1 MQRREVLL
9 VDAFADEP
17 TGGRPVAVDPT
28 GSMSASQR
36 GRAAGEFGTSGV
48 VSLDGETIEYADWD
62 GAQAVVAAATA
73 GAAGLY
79 NRGALE
85 PGAYE
90 LAVAGETDPA
100 GPFGVELD
108 KHGTVTV
115 DVPTATPEFPAVDTD
130 WIADA
135 IGVDVAALED
145 VGADL
150 PIARVGSFGG
160 TLLVAVNFLEH
171 LSGATPDTGT
181 VAHLL
186 DDADASR
193 LVAFTFDTLA
203 AETDVHARVFD
214 PEARG
219 CERGASGVGVAACTA
234 HLADHAVFDGERDE
248 IAVESGLF
256 LDRPS
261 TVRATVEREPS
272 VGGTALTSLDGS
284 LAVPEDDDDGIIE
297 V

>member
-17 TGGRPVAVDPT
+17 TGGRPVAVDPKGELSET
-28 GSMSASQR
+28 QGHRVAS
-36 GRAAGEFGTSGV
+36 ELGTSGV
-48 VSLDGETIEYADWD
+48 VSVDGDTISYTDCD
-62 GAQAVVAAATA
+62 GSQAVVSGATA
-73 GAAGLY
+73 GLAGLY

-85 PGAYE
+85 PGMYE
-90 LAVAGETDPA
+90 LAAADPIE
-100 GPFGVELD
+100 VNLD

-115 DVPTATPEFPAVDTD
+115 HLPTAPPEPPDVDTD

-135 IGVDVAALED
+135 IGVDVATLED

-150 PIARVGSFGG
+150 PAARVDSFGG

-171 LSGATPDTGT
+171 ISGASPDRGT

-186 DDADASR
+186 DAADCRR
-193 LVAFTFDTLA
+193 LMAFTFDTLV

-214 PEARG
+214 PEARD
-219 CERGASGVGVAACTA
+219 CERAASGVGAAACTA
-234 HLADHAVFDGERDE
+234 HLAEHTVFDGEREE
-248 IAVESGLF
+248 IGVESGAF
-256 LDRPS
+256 IDRPS
-261 TVRATVEREPS
+261 TVRATVETDPS
-272 VGGTALTSLDGS
+272 VGGTALTTLDGE
-284 LAVPEDDDDGIIE
+284 LVVPEDEDDDIIE

>member
-17 TGGRPVAVDPT
+17 TGGRAVALDPT
-28 GSMSASQR
+28 GSLSSAQH
-36 GRAAGEFGTSGV
+36 GRVASELGTSGV
-48 VSLDGETIEYADWD
+48 VTVDGDELHYTDCD
-62 GAQAVVAAATA
+62 GSQAVVSAATA

-79 NRGALE
+79 NRGALD

-90 LAVAGETDPA
+90 LSVAGESP

-115 DVPTATPEFPAVDTD
+115 DIPTATPEFPAVDAD

-135 IGVDVAALED
+135 IGVDVAAMED

-150 PIARVGSFGG
+150 PIARVDSFGG

-171 LSGATPDTGT
+171 VSGAAPDTGT

-186 DDADASR
+186 DDVDASR

-214 PEARG
+214 PGARG
-219 CERGASGVGVAACTA
+219 CERAASGVGVAACAA
-234 HLADHAVFDGERDE
+234 HLADHAVFDGEREE
-248 IAVESGLF
+248 IAFESGGF
-256 LDRPS
+256 IDRPS
-261 TVRATVEREPS
+261 TVRATVESRPS
-272 VGGTALTSLDGS
+272 VGGTALTTLDGE